1 MSVVT
6 YEELALGWRP
16 DNRRDRVFNII
27 AIIVLVIFT
36 TGGMY
41 LSSIPVPKQKRERMI
56 PVPERIA
63 RFISERPKPKPKP
76 RLQVT
81 PIPPPPLPPQF
92 RRKRS
97 APAKPLT
104 KVEKKARKKAESSGL
119 LALTKQLSDLMDTQG
134 VDKMVGRKLH
144 RTSASRAASV
154 DSTVLTAAAGKGNT
168 TVSQNLRGDGTGT
181 GARLD
186 NNQRQLAQRLLASH
200 GEIATHTDSSVAG
213 TKGARSATVR
223 GDNLRSEEDVA
234 YIMDRHKSMLHSLYR
249 RARRTHPGLKGKI
262 VLEIT
267 ILPSGKVSK
276 IRIVSSELHDKSLE
290 RDLVSRI
297 KLFDFGA
304 KPVETLTLTIPVEF
318 LPS

>member
-1 MSVVT
+1 MSALT
-6 YEELALGWRP
+6 YEELALGWNP
-16 DNRRDRVFNII
+16 DNRRDRTFNII
-27 AIIVLVIFT
+27 AIIVLVMFT
-36 TGGMY
+36 GGGMY
-41 LSSIPVPKQKRERMI
+41 LSSIPVPKQKRERLI

-63 RFISERPKPKPKP
+63 RFISEKPKPKP
-76 RLQVT
+76 MPKPQVT
-81 PIPPPPLPPQF
+81 PKPPPPLPPQF
-92 RRKRS
+92 RRKRT

-134 VDKMVGRKLH
+134 VDKMVGKKLH
-144 RTSASRAASV
+144 HASASRAASV
-154 DSTVLTAAAGKGNT
+154 DSKVLTASAGKGSSA
-168 TVSQNLRGDGTGT
+168 VSQNIHGDGAGS
-181 GARLD
+181 GATLD

-200 GEIATHTDSSVAG
+200 GEFAKHTDSSIAG
-213 TKGARSATVR
+213 GKRGQGATVR

-234 YIMDRHKSMLHSLYR
+234 YVMDRHKSMLHSLYR

-276 IRIVSSELHDKSLE
+276 IRIVSSELQDKSLE